1 MGTEDHNDITEV
13 LTAVQAMTRVQ
24 PPIPEALIE
33 EVATPVSPSTSTT
46 PAGCQS
52 RPPIATPRLVC
63 LLGPKLVFPSPV
75 VVN

>member
-33 EVATPVSPSTSTT
+33 EVTTPTSPSTSTT

-52 RPPIATPRLVC
+52 HPPVATPRLVY
-63 LLGPKLVFPSPV
+63 LLGPELVFPSLV
-75 VVN
+75 VVD